1 MASLFPAG
9 PVLPEFKSLI
19 VKGLYHPSAPIHLAL
34 SHCDKFPNGTRV
46 LIVAPSRETTV
57 TALQEHND
65 DWMSLHAGT
74 GNTLRLA
81 SCTTVY
87 YPPSPAHLAYL
98 FSMLTTDVQRIQ
110 NPATILDQTPSLVI
124 LLELSAYFLPDVHS
138 NPTGHPWT
146 LASYMT
152 LVIRVFASF
161 ASLSLPE
168 SGPIA
173 LALFDSHLDE
183 LKLPIVKNP
192 TPGTNKKPS
201 KPENVA
207 FFIQK
212 YFEMVAVF
220 EQDDDFFVSPS
231 QDEEDEIMDAQ
242 RRNRIKI
249 YHRGETHPSETRRWT
264 ERPSGNSGGI
274 VFIHD

>member
-1 MASLFPAG
+1 
-9 PVLPEFKSLI
+9 
-19 VKGLYHPSAPIHLAL
+19 
-34 SHCDKFPNGTRV
+34 
-46 LIVAPSRETTV
+46 
-57 TALQEHND
+57 
-65 DWMSLHAGT
+65 
-74 GNTLRLA
+74 
-81 SCTTVY
+81 
-87 YPPSPAHLAYL
+87 
-98 FSMLTTDVQRIQ
+98 
-110 NPATILDQTPSLVI
+110 
-124 LLELSAYFLPDVHS
+124 
-138 NPTGHPWT
+138 
-146 LASYMT
+146 MT

-220 EQDDDFFVSPS
+220 EQDDDCFVSSS
-231 QDEEDEIMDAQ
+231 QDEEDEIIGCAAAQ
-242 RRNRIKI
+242 SNQDLPPRRNSSI
-249 YHRGETHPSETRRWT
+249 
-264 ERPSGNSGGI
+264 
-274 VFIHD
+274 